1 MEADKKRDER
11 MIAAAFRGLMRECE
25 LFMNEEEREK
35 VRKAFEFG
43 KEAHSEMRR
52 KTGEPYF
59 LHPIAV
65 ARVVVEEIGLK
76 DTTAVIAAL
85 VHDVVEDTDFTV
97 KDIQAHFGRTVA
109 QITDGLTKISHGV
122 HATSTMQAET
132 FRKMLLTMSSDIRV
146 ALIKIADR
154 LHNMRT
160 LKSMKPESRLKISA
174 ETSYLY
180 APLAHRLG
188 LYNIKTELEDLALQF
203 TEPEIYQEIARK
215 VRATGP
221 ARGRY
226 IQNFITPLKAML
238 ESHGLPCQITGRIKS
253 ISSIYQKMKKQAI
266 PFEQVYDLF
275 AVRVILDVPEN
286 QEYEACW
293 KAYRLIDTL
302 YQNHPN
308 RMRDWLTRPR
318 PNGYEA
324 LHTTVTGP
332 GGRWVEV
339 QIRSRRMDYNAEKGP
354 AAHWRYK
361 DNGATP
367 ADKKFEE
374 WLGKIRS
381 VLENKDID
389 AREFF
394 AEVKSDLVTEHI
406 HVFTPKGELKMLPPG
421 ATVLDLAYEIHT
433 TIGHTAIGG
442 KVNYEAVGLNHVL
455 QNGDRVEIITSK
467 TQKPDLTWLEF
478 VKTSK
483 ARERIKDAT
492 REQKKAFEEKG
503 RKFFEESLKRY
514 GVGPEDRV
522 VDELL
527 HFLDMDRSELYRR
540 LGMHRIDLKRMS
552 EFIKNKKAEL
562 AGQTARSLD
571 VRPGITYE
579 GGNVHDSDRLLI
591 FDGNENEYQMAACC
605 NPIPGDEIMGFRDPK
620 LGIVI
625 HRNAC
630 PKLRNLLTIDGK
642 KAVRARWNDKRQLT
656 FLAGIKIEGYD
667 RFGILIN
674 IVRVVTVRYKV
685 NIRSI
690 TIDGVGGVFDGLLKV
705 YVLDTTELEQIMEEL
720 RKIDG
725 VVKVYRT
732 DN

>member
-1 MEADKKRDER
+1 MTEIKRDER
-11 MIAAAFRGLMRECE
+11 VVSSAFRGLMRACE
-25 LFMNEEEREK
+25 LFMNEDERER
-35 VRKAFEFG
+35 VRKAFEFSRQ
-43 KEAHSEMRR
+43 AHSEMRR
-52 KTGEPYF
+52 KTGEPYI

-76 DTTAVIAAL
+76 DTTAVVAAL
-85 VHDVVEDTDFTV
+85 VHDVVEDTDYTV
-97 KDIQAHFGRTVA
+97 KDIQAMFGRTVA

-122 HATSTMQAET
+122 HAMSTMQAET

-174 ETSYLY
+174 ETSFLY

-188 LYNIKTELEDLALQF
+188 LYNIKTELEDLALF
-203 TEPEIYQEIARK
+203 YTEPETYQEIAKK

-238 ESHGLPCQITGRIKS
+238 ESHGLPCEIFGRVKS
-253 ISSIYQKMKKQAI
+253 ISSIYQKMKKQGI

-275 AVRVILDVPEN
+275 AVRVIVDVPEQ

-293 KAYRLIDTL
+293 KAYRLIDSL

-394 AEVKSDLVTEHI
+394 MEVKNDLVTEHI

-467 TQKPDLTWLEF
+467 AQKPDISWLDF

-503 RKFFEESLKRY
+503 KKFFEESLRRY
-514 GVGPEDRV
+514 GVAPDDRV

-527 HFLDMDRSELYRR
+527 HFLDMDRAELYRR

-552 EFIKNKKAEL
+552 EFIKAKKAEL
-562 AGQTARSLD
+562 AGESAARTLD
-571 VRPGITYE
+571 FRVGRTFE
-579 GGNVHDSDRLLI
+579 GGASSD
-591 FDGNENEYQMAACC
+591 GENPLVFEGQDASFQMAACC
-605 NPIPGDEIMGFRDPK
+605 SPIPGDDIMGFQDPK
-620 LGIVI
+620 LGIVV
-625 HRNAC
+625 HRSVC
-630 PKLRNLLTIDGK
+630 PKLRNLLAIDGK
-642 KAVRARWNDKRQLT
+642 KAVKVKWNDKRQLT

-674 IVRVVTVRYKV
+674 IVKVVTVRYKV

-690 TIDGVGGVFDGLLKV
+690 TIDGVGGVFDGQLKV
-705 YVLDTTELEQIMEEL
+705 YVIDAAELEHLMEEL

-732 DN
+732 EV

>member
-1 MEADKKRDER
+1 MSATQTTQAKRDAR
-11 MIAAAFRGLMRECE
+11 LIASAFRALMRECE
-25 LFMNEEEREK
+25 SFINDEERER
-35 VRKAFEFG
+35 VQKAFEFG
-43 KEAHSEMRR
+43 KQAHDQMRR
-52 KTGEPYF
+52 KTGEPYI

-65 ARVVVEEIGLK
+65 ARIVVKEIGLK
-76 DTTAVIAAL
+76 DATAVVAAL
-85 VHDVVEDTDFTV
+85 VHDVVEDTDYTV
-97 KDIQAHFGRTVA
+97 KDIQAMFGRTVA
-109 QITDGLTKISHGV
+109 QITDGLTKISYGV
-122 HATSTMQAET
+122 TPGSSMQAET

-160 LKSMKPESRLKISA
+160 LKSMNPESRLKVSA
-174 ETSYLY
+174 ETGFLY

-188 LYNIKTELEDLALQF
+188 LYNIKTELEDLALLY
-203 TEPEIYQEIARK
+203 TDPEAYHEIARK

-226 IQNFITPLKAML
+226 IQNFIAPLKAML
-238 ESHGLPCQITGRIKS
+238 ESHGLPCEIIGRVKS
-253 ISSIYQKMKKQAI
+253 ISSIYQKMKRQAI

-275 AVRVILDVPEN
+275 AVRVILDVPES

-293 KAYRLIDTL
+293 KAYRLIDTV

-367 ADKKFEE
+367 ADKKFED
-374 WLGKIRS
+374 WLAKIRS
-381 VLENKDID
+381 ALENKDID
-389 AREFF
+389 VREFF
-394 AEVKSDLVTEHI
+394 AEVKNDIVTEHI

-433 TIGHTAIGG
+433 GIGHTAIGG

-455 QNGDRVEIITSK
+455 RNGDRVEIITSK
-467 TQKPDLTWLEF
+467 TQKPDVSWLEF

-483 ARERIKDAT
+483 ARERIKEAT
-492 REQKKAFEEKG
+492 REQRKAYEEKG

-514 GVGPEDRV
+514 GVRPEDSV
-522 VDELL
+522 VEELL
-527 HFLDMDRSELYRR
+527 HFLDMDRAELYQR
-540 LGMHRIDLKRMS
+540 LGMHRIDLKRIN
-552 EFIKNKKAEL
+552 EFIKTKRAEL
-562 AGQTARSLD
+562 AGVSPAVGVQRTLD
-571 VRPGITYE
+571 GEDPAE
-579 GGNVHDSDRLLI
+579 GMLI
-591 FDGNENEYQMAACC
+591 FDGRESAFRLAACC
-605 NPIPGDEIMGFRDPK
+605 GPIPGDDLMGFRDPN
-620 LGIVI
+620 LGVVV
-625 HRNAC
+625 HRSVC
-630 PKLRNLLTIDGK
+630 PKLRSLLAMDGK
-642 KAVRARWNDKRQLT
+642 KAVKVRWNDKRRQT
-656 FLAGIKIEGYD
+656 FLASIKIEGYD

-674 IVRVVTVRYKV
+674 IVRVVTVRFKI

-705 YVLDTTELEQIMEEL
+705 YVFDAIELENLMEEL

-732 DN
+732 EG